1 MLLSVLLH
9 LPSHAEQELRTR
21 CSLKAKCCQLFID
34 IHYNHSSYTLEFP
47 IKGHSNCCSRSYL
60 SNTVSCLSQWVVS
73 SKCFSYSSEKPSAE
87 QLQTK
92 LSMRKIFSYSSWAS
106 DLSVSIYTEMCI
118 PLKEKKLHLHVI
130 IQINLQFQF
139 ECDWSYIRQQIF
151 HKYPACEEN
160 YNLNVFLFV
169 CYVLRK

>member
-118 PLKEKKLHLHVI
+118 PLKE
-130 IQINLQFQF
+130 
-139 ECDWSYIRQQIF
+139 
-151 HKYPACEEN
+151 EN
-160 YNLNVFLFV
+160 YVYTSLSRLTCSSSLNVTEVTSDNRYFISIQRV
-169 CYVLRK
+169 RKITI